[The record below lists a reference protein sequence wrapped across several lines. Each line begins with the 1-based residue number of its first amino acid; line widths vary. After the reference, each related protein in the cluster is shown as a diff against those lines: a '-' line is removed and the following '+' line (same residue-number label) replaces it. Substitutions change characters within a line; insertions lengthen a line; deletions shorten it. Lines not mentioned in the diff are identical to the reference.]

1 MSGDG
6 LALAAALA
14 AAAIVLFVAVV
25 AVPRALVRRAQDRLA
40 ARLLEEQAGG
50 FRLLTRAEMAAGTY
64 RRLPGV
70 LGLTEE
76 AVAFHGLFGE
86 NEIVATPR
94 IQKIATGRRMAG
106 GRRLVR
112 LEVLRL
118 TRTDGSEVEFVLA
131 PDSASAWR
139 SHLGLWAVRERTAA
153 MDTVAPG
160 RK

>member
-1 MSGDG
+1 MPTIAV
-6 LALAAALA
+6 LVAAGVAVVGV
-14 AAAIVLFVAVV
+14 AIVLVAVL
-25 AVPRALVRRAQDRLA
+25 PRILVRRSQDRLA
-40 ARLLEEQAGG
+40 ARLLEEQAAG
-50 FRLLTRAEMAAGTY
+50 FRLLTRAEMLAGTY

-76 AVAFHGLFGE
+76 AVEFRGLFGE
-86 NEIVATPR
+86 NEIVATPW
-94 IQKIATGRRMAG
+94 IQKIVTGRRMAG

-153 MDTVAPG
+153 MDTVVPG

>member
-1 MSGDG
+1 MSGIWIFAAAG
-6 LALAAALA
+6 LALAA
-14 AAAIVLFVAVV
+14 IVLVAVV
-25 AVPRALVRRAQDRLA
+25 PRMLVRRSQDRLA
-40 ARLLEEQAGG
+40 QRLLAEEAAS
-50 FRLLTRAEMAAGTY
+50 FRLLTRAEMVAGTY

-70 LGLTEE
+70 LALTEE
-76 AVAFHGLFGE
+76 AVAFRGLFGE

-106 GRRLVR
+106 GRRLLR

-118 TRTDGSEVEFVLA
+118 TRADGSEVEFVLA

-139 SHLGLWAVRERTAA
+139 SHLGLWAVRERAAA
-153 MDTVAPG
+153 MDTVTPG

>member
-1 MSGDG
+1 MSP
-6 LALAAALA
+6 LVLAAVVGIAAGSILLVAAL
-14 AAAIVLFVAVV
+14 
-25 AVPRALVRRAQDRLA
+25 PRIMVRRAQDRLA
-40 ARLLEEQAGG
+40 ARLLEEEAGS
-50 FRLLTRAEMAAGTY
+50 FRLLTRAEMVAGTY

-70 LGLTEE
+70 LALTEG
-76 AVAFHGLFGE
+76 AVAFRGLFGE

-106 GRRLVR
+106 GRRLLR

-118 TRTDGSEVEFVLA
+118 TRTDRSEVEFVLA

>member
-1 MSGDG
+1 MATGI
-6 LALAAALA
+6 LAAVGIA
-14 AAAIVLFVAVV
+14 AVVVAIVLIA
-25 AVPRALVRRAQDRLA
+25 ALPRILVRRSQDRLA
-40 ARLLEEQAGG
+40 ARLLEERAGG
-50 FRLLTRAEMAAGTY
+50 FQLLTRAEWVVGTY
-64 RRLPGV
+64 RRVPGV

-76 AVAFHGLFGE
+76 SVAFRGLFGE

-94 IQKIATGRRMAG
+94 IQKIATGRRLSN
-106 GRRLVR
+106 GRRLLR

-118 TRTDGSEVEFVLA
+118 TRADGTELEFVLA

-153 MDTVAPG
+153 METVTPG

>member
-1 MSGDG
+1 VSP
-6 LALAAALA
+6 LLLA
-14 AAAIVLFVAVV
+14 AAAGGAAAALLAVAVL
-25 AVPRALVRRAQDRLA
+25 PGRLVRRAQDRLA
-40 ARLLEEQAGG
+40 TRLLAEETGRFQ
-50 FRLLTRAEMAAGTY
+50 LLTRSEWVSGTY

-70 LGLTEE
+70 LGLTHE
-76 AVAFHGLFGE
+76 AVVFQGLFGE
-86 NEIVATPR
+86 NEIVATSR
-94 IQKIATGRRMAG
+94 IHKIATGRRMAS
-106 GRRLVR
+106 GRRLLR

-118 TRTDGSEVEFVLA
+118 TRTDGGELEFVLA

>member
-1 MSGDG
+1 MSP
-6 LALAAALA
+6 LVLAAVVGIAAGSILLVAAL
-14 AAAIVLFVAVV
+14 
-25 AVPRALVRRAQDRLA
+25 PRIMVRRAQDRLA
-40 ARLLEEQAGG
+40 ARLLEEAAGS
-50 FRLLTRAEMAAGTY
+50 FRLLTRAEMVAGTY

-70 LGLTEE
+70 LALTEG
-76 AVAFHGLFGE
+76 AVAFRGLFGE

-106 GRRLVR
+106 GRRLLR

-139 SHLGLWAVRERTAA
+139 SHLGLWAVRERAAA
-153 MDTVAPG
+153 MDTVTPG

>member
-1 MSGDG
+1 VSPLV
-6 LALAAALA
+6 LA
-14 AAAIVLFVAVV
+14 AVV
-25 AVPRALVRRAQDRLA
+25 AAAGIAILLIAAFPRALVRRAQDRLA
-40 ARLLEEQAGG
+40 ERLLAEEGG
-50 FRLLTRAEMAAGTY
+50 RFKLLTRAEIVAGAY

-70 LGLTEE
+70 LGLTED
-76 AVAFHGLFGE
+76 AVAFRGLFGE
-86 NEIVATPR
+86 NEIVATSR
-94 IQKIATGRRMAG
+94 IQKIATGRRMAS

-118 TRTDGSEVEFVLA
+118 TRADGTELEFVLA

-139 SHLGLWAVRERTAA
+139 SHLGLWAVQERAAA

>member
-1 MSGDG
+1 MTG
-6 LALAAALA
+6 AVLAAAGV
-14 AAAIVLFVAVV
+14 AAIVVAIVLL
-25 AVPRALVRRAQDRLA
+25 AMIPRRLVGRSQDRLA
-40 ARLLEEQAGG
+40 ARLLGERAEG
-50 FRLLTRAEMAAGTY
+50 FQLLTRAEWVVGTY
-64 RRLPGV
+64 RRVPGV

-76 AVAFHGLFGE
+76 SVAFRGLFGE

-94 IQKIATGRRMAG
+94 IQKIATGRRLSN
-106 GRRLVR
+106 GRRLLR

-118 TRTDGSEVEFVLA
+118 TRADGTELEFVLA

-153 MDTVAPG
+153 MDTVSPG

>member
-1 MSGDG
+1 MSGIWIFAAAG
-6 LALAAALA
+6 LALAA
-14 AAAIVLFVAVV
+14 IVLVAVV
-25 AVPRALVRRAQDRLA
+25 SRMLVRRSQDRLA
-40 ARLLEEQAGG
+40 QRLLAEEAAS
-50 FRLLTRAEMAAGTY
+50 FRLLTRAEMVAGTY

-70 LGLTEE
+70 LALTEE
-76 AVAFHGLFGE
+76 AVAFRGLFGE

-106 GRRLVR
+106 GRRLLR

-118 TRTDGSEVEFVLA
+118 TRADGSEVEFVLA

-139 SHLGLWAVRERTAA
+139 SHLGLWAVRERAAA
-153 MDTVAPG
+153 MDTVTPG

>member
-1 MSGDG
+1 MRP
-6 LALAAALA
+6 AALLA
-14 AAAIVLFVAVV
+14 VLT
-25 AVPRALVRRAQDRLA
+25 VPRIFLRRAQDRLA
-40 ARLLEEQAGG
+40 KEKLATGHDPM
-50 FRLLTRAEMAAGTY
+50 LLTRAELVVGRH
-64 RRLPGV
+64 RRAPGV
-70 LGLTEE
+70 LALTS
-76 AVAFHGLFGE
+76 VAIRFDGLFE
-86 NEIVATPR
+86 ESAVLPTSA
-94 IQKIATGRRMAG
+94 IQKIETGQRLAS
-106 GRRLVR
+106 GRLLFR

>member
-1 MSGDG
+1 MTGIWIF
-6 LALAAALA
+6 AAAVVV
-14 AAAIVLFVAVV
+14 AAAIVLIGIL
-25 AVPRALVRRAQDRLA
+25 PRILVRRSQDRLA
-40 ARLLEEQAGG
+40 VKLLEERAGG
-50 FRLLTRAEMAAGTY
+50 FQLLTRAEMVAGTY

-76 AVAFHGLFGE
+76 SVAFRGLFGE
-86 NEIVATPR
+86 NVIVATPR
-94 IQKIATGRRMAG
+94 IQKIATGRRLSN
-106 GRRLVR
+106 GRRLLR

-118 TRTDGSEVEFVLA
+118 TRADGTELEFVLA

-153 MDTVAPG
+153 MDTVTPG